1 MNVNKI
7 LWYINIPDGLSPS
20 VSSPPILEGLE
31 EPVTKRSFS
40 LHDMK
45 TAQPRI
51 YAVLCF
57 VMLPLPYRLLVEVLN
72 FLAFGNLTIWNTCYV

>member
-20 VSSPPILEGLE
+20 VSLSPILEGLE
-31 EPVTKRSFS
+31 EPVKKRSFS

-57 VMLPLPYRLLVEVLN
+57 VMLPQITLLVKVLN
-72 FLAFGNLTIWNTCYV
+72 FLAFGNLRIWNTCYV

>member
-20 VSSPPILEGLE
+20 VSLSPILEGLE
-31 EPVTKRSFS
+31 EPVKKRSFS
-40 LHDMK
+40 LHHMK

-57 VMLPLPYRLLVEVLN
+57 VMLPLPYRLLVEVLD
-72 FLAFGNLTIWNTCYV
+72 FLAFGNLRI